1 MASSKRSLI
10 LDNHPL
16 MTKTIMSNARG
27 ASRVVEDF
35 TERVVEARRQNI
47 LIHHFHHHHRHRHHH
62 IIVVILLFL
71 ILINFRQLAAY
82 ARERARK
89 TKTRYNMIKE
99 PGHL

>member
-10 LDNHPL
+10 LDDHPL
-16 MTKTIMSNARG
+16 MTKNDHATRG

-47 LIHHFHHHHRHRHHH
+47 LIHHFHHRHRHHH
-62 IIVVILLFL
+62 TIVIVVILLFL

-89 TKTRYNMIKE
+89 TKTR
-99 PGHL
+99 

>member
-10 LDNHPL
+10 LDDHPL
-16 MTKTIMSNARG
+16 MTKNDHATRG

-62 IIVVILLFL
+62 IIVVIVLFL

>member
-10 LDNHPL
+10 LDDHPL
-16 MTKTIMSNARG
+16 MTKTIMPNATRG

-62 IIVVILLFL
+62 IIVVVVILLFL

-89 TKTRYNMIKE
+89 TKTR
-99 PGHL
+99 